1 MKKARLGKAEWE
13 ILRYIVDHHPIS
25 VREVADYAAETHG
38 LARTTILTVMER
50 LRKKRYLTR
59 RKIDGLYQYSPKES
73 ASEILEGMI
82 KHFVDNMLHGAISP
96 FVAYL
101 SKSADVSEKDLDE
114 LKQLVKD
121 LEKQHKE

>member
-1 MKKARLGKAEWE
+1 
-13 ILRYIVDHHPIS
+13 
-25 VREVADYAAETHG
+25 
-38 LARTTILTVMER
+38 
-50 LRKKRYLTR
+50 
-59 RKIDGLYQYSPKES
+59 
-73 ASEILEGMI
+73 
-82 KHFVDNMLHGAISP
+82 MLHGAISP